1 MRNAFAKRVAWAGLL
16 ALSAPLGCGN
26 SATSDGPSGGAG
38 ASATPGGGAPAGAG
52 AANTAAGDGG
62 SGPGIAGGGAGQG
75 ASGSPGSGG
84 SSGAAEAGSPGSG
97 GAVAAGGMSGASAG
111 AGASAGGGSS
121 LGDGSTCD
129 YTDDK
134 QFCACVNA
142 SCGGDTL
149 TDKSKMLRS
158 IYCGVCAG
166 GQTCVGSA
174 SDAGGAIGSCQAL
187 TGLTDAQK
195 AKAAALTSIWEN
207 STPTL
212 AYGYSQD
219 IGDNRGYTSGR
230 AGFCTGTGD
239 AIVVVQCYNAAKPGN
254 ALAKFIPELVRLE
267 KLFVSSKGMLQ
278 GDISGLVGYDTA
290 WKASGT
296 DPVFMSCQDS
306 VVDAVYYGPALKKAN
321 AKGFK
326 SALTTVSL
334 WDAQIMHGESDPSFG
349 TVAMIAMAD
358 KVVTLSNPPTAME
371 ESTWLGAF
379 HKIRAQIMTM
389 HKEWKGNIYR
399 VATYEQLR
407 VAGNMDFTGCVKTGS
422 VSASTYWTGLPTDKA
437 DTFNVCDK

>member
-1 MRNAFAKRVAWAGLL
+1 L
-16 ALSAPLGCGN
+16 A
-26 SATSDGPSGGAG
+26 
-38 ASATPGGGAPAGAG
+38 
-52 AANTAAGDGG
+52 
-62 SGPGIAGGGAGQG
+62 
-75 ASGSPGSGG
+75 
-84 SSGAAEAGSPGSG
+84 
-97 GAVAAGGMSGASAG
+97 
-111 AGASAGGGSS
+111 
-121 LGDGSTCD
+121 
-129 YTDDK
+129 
-134 QFCACVNA
+134 
-142 SCGGDTL
+142 
-149 TDKSKMLRS
+149 
-158 IYCGVCAG
+158 
-166 GQTCVGSA
+166 
-174 SDAGGAIGSCQAL
+174 
-187 TGLTDAQK
+187 GLTDVQK

-239 AIVVVQCYNAAKPGN
+239 AIVVVQCYAAAEPGN

-267 KLFVSSKGMLQ
+267 KLFVSSNGMLQ

-321 AKGFK
+321 EKKFK

-358 KVVTLSNPPTAME
+358 KVVTLSDPPTAME
-371 ESTWLGAF
+371 ESAWLGAF

-389 HKEWKGNIYR
+389 HQEWKGNIYR

-407 VAGNMDFTGCVKTGS
+407 VAGNMDFTGCVKTGA
-422 VSASTYWTGLPTDKA
+422 VSAATYWPGLPTDKA